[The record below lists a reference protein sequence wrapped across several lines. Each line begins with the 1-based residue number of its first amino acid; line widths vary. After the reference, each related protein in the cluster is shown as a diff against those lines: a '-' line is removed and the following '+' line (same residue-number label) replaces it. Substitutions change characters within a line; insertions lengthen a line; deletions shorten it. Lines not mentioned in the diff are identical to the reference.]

1 MRKIETEIL
10 VIGGGA
16 TGTGTIRDLAMR
28 GYKAILVE
36 KRDFSHGTTG
46 RYHGLLHSGGR
57 YVVKDP
63 LAAAECIAENQILRR
78 ILPHCIE
85 DTGGYFVLTP
95 WDDPNYVPAFLEG
108 CWRAGIPVNEIAIK
122 QMLRAEPL
130 LNTAILRCFHV
141 PDAAADSFLA
151 TEANVASARAYGAQV
166 FNYLEVQELKRVGNR
181 VVGVRCYDLVK
192 DEAVEIDADL
202 VVNAAGAWAGKI
214 AGTAGIHIQII
225 PGKGT
230 MVAINHRV
238 LNTVVNRCKMPANG
252 DIIVPIHTVAII
264 GTTDEP
270 VADPENLLIEPWEVS
285 LMLEEGEKLI
295 PGLKNMRMLRAWAGV
310 RPLYNETKPSTT
322 REISRAYVLLD
333 HEERDGLSGL
343 ITITSGKW
351 TTYRLM
357 AEATVDLVGKK
368 LGVQR
373 SCRTHSE
380 ALPGAEKGYYHH
392 LGARL
397 AQIEKDAAF
406 NTLVCE
412 CELATQADI
421 ITAIV
426 DKEAKTLDD
435 IRRDAR
441 LGMGPCQGG
450 FCTYRSAGILQAIRH
465 PPVDEINLALRD
477 FLQERWKGLLSIL
490 WGQQLRQERL
500 DELIYL
506 NVLNIDHLPG
516 PQTSR
521 LAAEVYAIP
530 EVVGLIPEEQGQSL
544 TGEERIQKFDPS
556 RLVAGP
562 SPTEVLIV
570 GAGLSGLVA
579 AWRAS
584 TRGHSTVLITK
595 GWGATHWHSGC
606 IDVIGYFP
614 TGNQEMVQSPM
625 KTLEKLVHEYPDHP
639 YSVTGLESLNE
650 AIASFQ
656 WLCAEND
663 YPLHGTLEQNWILPS
678 AVGAFRPSCLI
689 PETMIAGDLRQRDPM
704 LIVGFDGFQDFY
716 PGLITENLMRQDIPA
731 NEIIL
736 DLPSLRKRRF
746 ITPIIMARL
755 FDTEEFRAEVVAALK
770 PRLGDCDRIGFPAI
784 LGLERSMLAKQDLE
798 KGLDCPVFEIPT
810 LPPSVPGIR
819 LHNLLLKVI
828 QKNGGRVYNGMQA
841 TAYESENGRVTAIWS
856 EAAARQ
862 KYHSAKTFILATGGV
877 LGGGITGDQDGNM
890 REMVFNL
897 PLSAPIMRLDWFR
910 PLFFD
915 PSGHPAY
922 QSGTQVNSILQ
933 PTNNNGQGVFE
944 NLFAI
949 GSILAGGDFLRERS
963 LEGIALATGFKV
975 GEMVAE

>member
-1 MRKIETEIL
+1 MRKIKTEIL

-28 GYKAILVE
+28 GFNTVLVE

-57 YVVKDP
+57 YAVHDP
-63 LAAAECIAENQILRR
+63 QAAAECIAENHILRR
-78 ILPHCIE
+78 IMSHCIE

-95 WDDPNYVPAFLEG
+95 WDDPNYVPDFLVG
-108 CWRAGIPVNEIAIK
+108 CRNAGIPVEEISIK
-122 QMLRAEPL
+122 EMLRAEPL
-130 LNTAILRCFHV
+130 LNPAITRCFHV

-151 TEANVASARAYGAQV
+151 AEANAASARDYGAQV
-166 FNYLEVQELKRVGNR
+166 FNYLEVQELRRLGDR
-181 VVGVRCYDLVK
+181 IVGVNCYDLVK
-192 DEAVEIDADL
+192 DETVQIDADL

-214 AGTAGIHIQII
+214 AATAGVHIQII

-238 LNTVVNRCKMPANG
+238 LNTVVNRCKMPADG
-252 DIIVPIHTVAII
+252 DIIVPIHTVAVI

-270 VADPENLLIEPWEVS
+270 VADPEHFLIEPWEVS
-285 LMLEEGEKLI
+285 LMLEEGEKLL

-310 RPLYNETKPSTT
+310 RPLYHETKPSTT
-322 REISRAYVLLD
+322 RDISRAYVLLD
-333 HEERDGLSGL
+333 HEERDGLSGF

-357 AEATVDLVGKK
+357 AETTVDLVCRK
-368 LGVQR
+368 LGVKR
-373 SCRTHSE
+373 NCHTHLE
-380 ALPGAEKGYYHH
+380 PLPGAEKGHYHH

-397 AQIEKDAAF
+397 AEIERDEAY
-406 NTLVCE
+406 NTLICE

-477 FLQERWKGLLSIL
+477 FLQERWKGLLPIL

-506 NVLNIDHLPG
+506 NVLNVDHLPG

-530 EVVGLIPEEQGQSL
+530 EVVGLIPEEQGQRI
-544 TGEERIQKFDPS
+544 TGEERVDKIKSSPFIADQSPS
-556 RLVAGP
+556 
-562 SPTEVLIV
+562 EVLIV
-570 GAGLSGLVA
+570 GAGLSGLIA

-584 TRGHSTVLITK
+584 ARGRSTVLITK

-625 KTLEKLVHEYPDHP
+625 KALEKLVQEHPDHP
-639 YSVTGLESLNE
+639 YSITGLESLTE
-650 AIASFQ
+650 AIAAFQ
-656 WLCAEND
+656 RLCAEND
-663 YPLHGTLEQNWILPS
+663 YPLQGTLEQNWLLPS

-716 PGLITENLMRQDIPA
+716 PGLITENLIRQGVLA
-731 NEIIL
+731 NEVIL

-746 ITPIIMARL
+746 VTPIIMAHL
-755 FDTEEFRAEVVAALK
+755 FDTEEFRAEVVATLK
-770 PRLGDCDRIGFPAI
+770 PRLGNCDRIGFPAI
-784 LGLERSMLAKQDLE
+784 LGLEQSMQAKQDLE
-798 KGLDCPVFEIPT
+798 KGLNCPIFEIPT

-828 QKNGGRVYNGMQA
+828 QKNDGRVYNGMQA
-841 TAYESENGRVTAIWS
+841 TAYESENGRVTALWS
-856 EAAARQ
+856 EAAARR
-862 KYHSAKTFILATGGV
+862 KYHSAKTFILATGGI
-877 LGGGITGDQDGNM
+877 LGGGITGDQNGNLH
-890 REMVFNL
+890 EMVFNL
-897 PLSAPIMRLDWFR
+897 PLSAPIERLDWFK

-915 PSGHPAY
+915 SSGHPVY
-922 QSGTQVNSILQ
+922 QSGARVNSILQ
-933 PTNNNGQGVFE
+933 PTNDNGQSVFA
-944 NLFAI
+944 NLFVT
-949 GSILAGGDFLRERS
+949 GSTLAGGDFLRERS
-963 LEGIALATGFKV
+963 LEGIALATGYKV
-975 GEMVAE
+975 GEMVE

>member
-78 ILPHCIE
+78 IMPHCIE

-238 LNTVVNRCKMPANG
+238 LNTVVNRCKMPADG

-368 LGVQR
+368 LGVRR
-373 SCRTHSE
+373 SCRTHLE

-465 PPVDEINLALRD
+465 PPVEEINLALRD

-506 NVLNIDHLPG
+506 NVLNVDHLPASRS
-516 PQTSR
+516 SR
-521 LAAEVYAIP
+521 LAAEVYSIP
-530 EVVGLIPEEQGQSL
+530 EGSGRIPGEPKQRTKSEERVNEIEHLPSIAGQSHS
-544 TGEERIQKFDPS
+544 DV
-556 RLVAGP
+556 LV
-562 SPTEVLIV
+562 I

-579 AWRAS
+579 AWQAS
-584 TRGHSTVLITK
+584 ARGRSTILITQ

-606 IDVIGYFP
+606 IDVIGYLP
-614 TGNQEMVQSPM
+614 NGNQEPVQSPIEA
-625 KTLEKLVHEYPDHP
+625 LEIFLREHPDHP
-639 YSVTGLESLNE
+639 YAKTGLETLNE
-650 AIASFQ
+650 AIASFK
-656 WLCAEND
+656 WLCADND
-663 YPLHGTLEQNWILPS
+663 YPLHGTLEHNWLLPS

-689 PETMIAGDLRQRDPM
+689 PETMITGDLRLHDPM
-704 LIVGFDGFQDFY
+704 LIVGFDGFPDFY
-716 PGLITENLMRQDIPA
+716 PGLIVENLKGQDIPA
-731 NEIIL
+731 NEIVL
-736 DLPSLRKRRF
+736 DLPSLRNRRF
-746 ITPIIMARL
+746 VLPLILARL
-755 FDTEEFRAEVVAALK
+755 FDTEEFRAEVIAALK
-770 PRLGDCDRIGFPAI
+770 PKLGECDRIGFPAI
-784 LGLERSMLAKQDLE
+784 LGLERSKEARQDLE
-798 KGLDCPVFEIPT
+798 MRLNCPIFEIPT
-810 LPPSVPGIR
+810 LPPSIPGIR

-828 QKNGGRVYNGMQA
+828 QKNGGTVYNGMQA
-841 TAYESENGRVTAIWS
+841 AAYESENSRINGVWS
-856 EAAARQ
+856 EAASRR
-862 KYHSAKTFILATGGV
+862 KYHPAKNFILATGGI
-877 LGGGITGDQDGNM
+877 LGGGITGNPDGNVH
-890 REMVFNL
+890 EMVLNL
-897 PLSAPIMRLDWFR
+897 PLTSPIEHHDWFK
-910 PLFFD
+910 PHFFD
-915 PSGHPAY
+915 PLGHPIY
-922 QSGTQVNSILQ
+922 QSGIPVNSMLQ
-933 PTNNNGQGVFE
+933 PLNKRGQVVFS
-944 NLFAI
+944 NLFAA
-949 GSILAGGDFLRERS
+949 GTALAGGDFLRERS
-963 LEGIALATGFKV
+963 LEGIALTTGFKV
-975 GEMVAE
+975 GEMIE